1 MLVFLFRKESIS
13 NIVNVFIQ
21 NDKIK
26 NSMKFHATYAVSHT
40 SNDHADVENVKS
52 SMSIC
57 IFNMKHTTNFCMIL
71 KTV

>member
-26 NSMKFHATYAVSHT
+26 NSMQFHATYAVLQQ
-40 SNDHADVENVKS
+40 V
-52 SMSIC
+52 
-57 IFNMKHTTNFCMIL
+57 MIM
-71 KTV
+71 